1 MAVTYQ
7 FLSTWLLE
15 CERERV
21 WEAIYDQR
29 AWPSWWQGLESVVEL
44 DPGDEIGIGAHSRL
58 TWRARLPFSLVFEAK
73 ARVIEK
79 PRLVVA
85 DVAGEVTG
93 TGSWRLFE
101 QDGVTAVLY
110 EWKVSTSEPWMNV
123 VAPVLR
129 PIFRSNHDWV
139 MRNGADGIARLLGC
153 PLLASG

>member
-1 MAVTYQ
+1 MTVEYR

-29 AWPSWWQGLESVVEL
+29 AWPSWWQGLESVVEI

-58 TWRARLPFSLVFEAK
+58 TWRARLPYALAFEAK

-85 DVAGEVTG
+85 DVSGEVTG

-110 EWKVSTSEPWMNV
+110 EWKVATAKRWMNLLTPILT
-123 VAPVLR
+123 PV
-129 PIFRSNHDWV
+129 FRGNHDWV
-139 MRNGADGIARLLGC
+139 MRKGGEGIAGLLGC
-153 PLLASG
+153 RLLASG